1 MKRILIYNHL
11 LLLVLAC
18 TTSAQLATSPDI
30 LKRTFSETAF
40 IDRFIGSYAA
50 LAQRE
55 PSPKPEEIKL
65 LKELVELIPKNPAKA
80 TELLEAQVN
89 SGSSGMVQMVL
100 ANLYFQAGRLPEAA
114 DAYQKCVRDYPEFLR
129 AHKNLGL
136 LYLQQG
142 ELDKALTALS
152 RSVELGD
159 NDGRT
164 YGLMGYCLLNKGK
177 FLPAETAYR
186 QAVLNSPENL
196 DWTAGLAQT
205 LYNLAK
211 YKEALALFKDLAA
224 EDPDEKEYWS
234 LMVNVYLNLGDDT
247 KAASTLEIVRRMG
260 QASPEN
266 LALLGDIYLNKLAFS
281 LALEAYQEALKT
293 GDGLPA
299 ETPLRTVD
307 ILYTYG
313 SYQLAEQLIEDMRAR
328 YGNSLD
334 EEQSMKLLTI
344 EAGLASARGD
354 EDAARQ
360 SLEQIVE
367 QDATQAGA
375 LIELARIYYKQAR
388 KLRIEMAPGDTDAE
402 IEIGE
407 LVQRAILKLEQ
418 AARHQDFRL
427 EALTE
432 HGQLLVNETQ
442 YAKAL
447 PLLRR
452 AYDIKPG
459 PNLQS
464 YIKRVEGAVDA
475 QL

>member
-1 MKRILIYNHL
+1 M
-11 LLLVLAC
+11 
-18 TTSAQLATSPDI
+18 
-30 LKRTFSETAF
+30 LKRTFSDTAF

-65 LKELVELIPKNPAKA
+65 LKELVELIPKKPAQA
-80 TELLEAQVN
+80 TEMLEAQVN
-89 SGSSGMVQMVL
+89 SGSSGMIQMVL

-114 DAYQKCVRDYPEFLR
+114 EAYQKCVRDYPEFLR

-152 RSVELGD
+152 RAVELGD

-164 YGLMGYCLLNKGK
+164 YGLIGYCLLNKGK
-177 FLPAETAYR
+177 YLPAETAYR

-211 YKEALALFKDLAA
+211 YEEALALFKDLAA
-224 EDPDEKEYWS
+224 EDPDEQEYWS
-234 LMVNVYLNLGDDT
+234 LMVNVYLNLGDET
-247 KAASTLEIVRRMG
+247 KAASTLEIIRRMG

-266 LALLGDIYLNKLAFS
+266 LGLLGDIYLNQQAFS

-313 SYQLAEQLIEDMRAR
+313 SYELAEQLIYDMRAR

-334 EEQSMKLLTI
+334 KDQTMKLLTI

-354 EDAARQ
+354 QNAARQ

-367 QDATQAGA
+367 QDATQADA

-388 KLRIEMAPGDTDAE
+388 NLRTKMTPGDTEAE
-402 IEIGE
+402 TKISE

-447 PLLRR
+447 PLLKR
-452 AYDIKPG
+452 AYDMKPG
-459 PNLQS
+459 TNLQS
-464 YIKRVEGAVDA
+464 YIKRVESAVDA

>member
-1 MKRILIYNHL
+1 MKRNLIHYLL

-40 IDRFIGSYAA
+40 IEQFIGSYAA

-65 LKELVELIPKNPAKA
+65 LKELVELIPKNPAEA

-89 SGSSGMVQMVL
+89 SGSSGMIQMVL

-164 YGLMGYCLLNKGK
+164 YGLIGYCLLNKGK

-211 YKEALALFKDLAA
+211 YEEALALFKDLAA
-224 EDPDEKEYWS
+224 EDPDEQEYWS
-234 LMVNVYLNLGDDT
+234 LMVNIYLNLGDDT
-247 KAASTLEIVRRMG
+247 KAASTLEIIRRMG

-266 LALLGDIYLNKLAFS
+266 LALLGDIYLNQQAFS

-307 ILYTYG
+307 ILYRYG
-313 SYQLAEQLIEDMRAR
+313 SYQLAGQLIGDMRVR
-328 YGNSLD
+328 FGDSLNK
-334 EEQSMKLLTI
+334 EQSMKLLTI

-354 EDAARQ
+354 EDTARQ

-402 IEIGE
+402 IEISE

-459 PNLQS
+459 TNLQS

>member
-1 MKRILIYNHL
+1 MKRILIHNLL

-18 TTSAQLATSPDI
+18 RTSAQLATSPDI

-65 LKELVELIPKNPAKA
+65 LRELVELIPKNPAKA

-89 SGSSGMVQMVL
+89 SGSSGMIQMVL

-164 YGLMGYCLLNKGK
+164 YGLIGYCLLNKGK

-211 YKEALALFKDLAA
+211 YEEALALFKDLAA
-224 EDPDEKEYWS
+224 EDPDEQEYWS

-247 KAASTLEIVRRMG
+247 KAASTLEIIRRMA

-266 LALLGDIYLNKLAFS
+266 LALLGDIYLNQQAFS
-281 LALEAYQEALKT
+281 LALEAYQEALVI

-313 SYQLAEQLIEDMRAR
+313 SYQLAERLIEDMRVR
-328 YGNSLD
+328 YGDSLNKK
-334 EEQSMKLLTI
+334 QSMKLLTI

-354 EDAARQ
+354 EDTARQ

-402 IEIGE
+402 IEISK

-418 AARHQDFRL
+418 ASRHQDIRL

-432 HGQLLVNETQ
+432 HGQLLVNESQ
-442 YAKAL
+442 YVKAL

-459 PNLQS
+459 TNLQN

>member
-1 MKRILIYNHL
+1 MKRTLIHNL
-11 LLLVLAC
+11 LLLMVLAY
-18 TTSAQLATSPDI
+18 TASAQLATSPDI

-40 IDRFIGSYAA
+40 IDQFIGSYAA

-65 LKELVELIPKNPAKA
+65 LKELVELIPKNSVKA

-89 SGSSGMVQMVL
+89 SGSSGMIQMVM

-164 YGLMGYCLLNKGK
+164 YGLIGYCLLNKGK

-211 YKEALALFKDLAA
+211 YEEALALFKDLAA
-224 EDPDEKEYWS
+224 EDPDEQEYWS

-247 KAASTLEIVRRMG
+247 KAASILEIIRRMG
-260 QASPEN
+260 QASSEN
-266 LALLGDIYLNKLAFS
+266 LALLGDIYLNKEAFS

-313 SYQLAEQLIEDMRAR
+313 SYQLAEQLIEDVRAR
-328 YGNSLD
+328 YGNSLSK
-334 EEQSMKLLTI
+334 EQSMKLLTI

-360 SLEQIVE
+360 SLELIVQ

-388 KLRIEMAPGDTDAE
+388 KLRIEMATDNTVAE
-402 IEIGE
+402 IEISE

-452 AYDIKPG
+452 AYNIKPG
-459 PNLQS
+459 ANLQS
-464 YIKRVEGAVDA
+464 YIKRVEGAIDA

>member
-1 MKRILIYNHL
+1 MKRILIHNLL
-11 LLLVLAC
+11 LLLVLAY

-40 IDRFIGSYAA
+40 IEQFIGSYAA

-65 LKELVELIPKNPAKA
+65 LKELVELIPKNSAKA

-89 SGSSGMVQMVL
+89 SGSSGMIQMVL

-164 YGLMGYCLLNKGK
+164 YGLIGYCLLNKGK

-211 YKEALALFKDLAA
+211 YEEALALFKDLAA
-224 EDPDEKEYWS
+224 ENPDEKEYWS

-247 KAASTLEIVRRMG
+247 KAASTLEIIRRMG

-266 LALLGDIYLNKLAFS
+266 LALLGDIYLNQQAFS

-293 GDGLPA
+293 GDGLLA

-313 SYQLAEQLIEDMRAR
+313 SYQLAEQLIEDMRTR
-328 YGNSLD
+328 YGDSLNN
-334 EEQSMKLLTI
+334 EQSMKLLTI

-375 LIELARIYYKQAR
+375 LVELARIYYKQAR
-388 KLRIEMAPGDTDAE
+388 KQRTEMAPGDTDAE
-402 IEIGE
+402 IEISE

-452 AYDIKPG
+452 AYDIKPRA
-459 PNLQS
+459 NLQS
-464 YIKRVEGAVDA
+464 YIKRVEGAIDA

>member
-1 MKRILIYNHL
+1 M
-11 LLLVLAC
+11 
-18 TTSAQLATSPDI
+18 
-30 LKRTFSETAF
+30 LKRTFSDTAF

-65 LKELVELIPKNPAKA
+65 LKELVELIPKKPAQA
-80 TELLEAQVN
+80 TEMLEAQVN
-89 SGSSGMVQMVL
+89 SGSSGMIQMVL

-114 DAYQKCVRDYPEFLR
+114 EAYQKCVRDYPEFLR

-152 RSVELGD
+152 RAVELGD

-164 YGLMGYCLLNKGK
+164 YGLIGYCLLNKGK
-177 FLPAETAYR
+177 YLPAETAYR

-211 YKEALALFKDLAA
+211 YEEALALFKDLAA
-224 EDPDEKEYWS
+224 EDPDEQEYWS

-247 KAASTLEIVRRMG
+247 KAASTLEIIRRMG

-266 LALLGDIYLNKLAFS
+266 LGLLGDIYLNQQAFS

-313 SYQLAEQLIEDMRAR
+313 SYELAEQLINDIRAR
-328 YGNSLD
+328 CGNSLD
-334 EEQSMKLLTI
+334 KDQTMKLLTI

-354 EDAARQ
+354 QNAARQ

-367 QDATQAGA
+367 QDATQADA

-388 KLRIEMAPGDTDAE
+388 NLRTKMTPGDTEAE
-402 IEIGE
+402 TKISE

-447 PLLRR
+447 PLLKR
-452 AYDIKPG
+452 AYDMKPG
-459 PNLQS
+459 TNLQS
-464 YIKRVEGAVDA
+464 YIKRVESAVDA

>member
-1 MKRILIYNHL
+1 M
-11 LLLVLAC
+11 
-18 TTSAQLATSPDI
+18 
-30 LKRTFSETAF
+30 LKRTFSDTAF

-65 LKELVELIPKNPAKA
+65 LKELVELIPKKPAQA
-80 TELLEAQVN
+80 TEMLEAQVN
-89 SGSSGMVQMVL
+89 SGSSGMIQMVL

-114 DAYQKCVRDYPEFLR
+114 EAYQKCVRDYPEFLR

-152 RSVELGD
+152 RAVELGD

-164 YGLMGYCLLNKGK
+164 YGLIGYCLLNKGK
-177 FLPAETAYR
+177 YLPAETAYR

-211 YKEALALFKDLAA
+211 YEEALALFKDLAA
-224 EDPDEKEYWS
+224 EDPDEQEYWS

-247 KAASTLEIVRRMG
+247 KAASTLEIIRRMG

-266 LALLGDIYLNKLAFS
+266 LGLLGDIYLNQQAFS

-313 SYQLAEQLIEDMRAR
+313 SYELAEQLINDIRAR

-334 EEQSMKLLTI
+334 KDQTMKLLTI

-354 EDAARQ
+354 QNAARQ

-367 QDATQAGA
+367 QDATQADA

-388 KLRIEMAPGDTDAE
+388 NLRTKMTPGDTEAE
-402 IEIGE
+402 TKISE

-447 PLLRR
+447 PLLKR
-452 AYDIKPG
+452 AYDMKPG
-459 PNLQS
+459 TNLQS
-464 YIKRVEGAVDA
+464 YIKRVESAVDA

>member
-1 MKRILIYNHL
+1 MKRILIHNL
-11 LLLVLAC
+11 LLLALAC
-18 TTSAQLATSPDI
+18 ITHAQLATAPDI
-30 LKRTFSETAF
+30 LKRTFSDAAF

-65 LKELVELIPKNPAKA
+65 LKELVELIPEEPAKA

-89 SGSSGMVQMVL
+89 SGSSGMTHMVL

-114 DAYQKCVRDYPEFLR
+114 EAYQKCLLGYPEFLR

-136 LYLQQG
+136 LYLQLG
-142 ELDKALTALS
+142 ELDKALEALS

-164 YGLMGYCLLNKGK
+164 YGLIGYCLLNKGK
-177 FLPAETAYR
+177 YLPAETAYR
-186 QAVLNSPENL
+186 QAVLNSPENF

-211 YKEALALFKDLAA
+211 YEEALALFKDLAA
-224 EDPDEKEYWS
+224 ENPDEKEYWS

-247 KAASTLEIVRRMG
+247 KAASTLEIIRRMG

-266 LALLGDIYLNKLAFS
+266 LALLGDIYLNQQAFS

-293 GDGLPA
+293 GDGLLA

-313 SYQLAEQLIEDMRAR
+313 SYQLAEQLIEDMRTR
-328 YGNSLD
+328 YGDSLD
-334 EEQSMKLLTI
+334 KEQSMKLLTI

-354 EDAARQ
+354 ENTARQ

-402 IEIGE
+402 IEISE

-452 AYDIKPG
+452 AYDIKPRA
-459 PNLQS
+459 NLQS
-464 YIKRVEGAVDA
+464 YIKRVEGAIDA

>member
-1 MKRILIYNHL
+1 MKRNLIHNLL

-40 IDRFIGSYAA
+40 IEQFIGSYAA

-89 SGSSGMVQMVL
+89 SGSSGMIQMVL

-114 DAYQKCVRDYPEFLR
+114 DAYQKCVRDYPDFLR

-164 YGLMGYCLLNKGK
+164 YGLIGYCLLNKGK

-211 YKEALALFKDLAA
+211 YEEALALFKDLAA
-224 EDPDEKEYWS
+224 EDPDEQEYWS

-247 KAASTLEIVRRMG
+247 KAASTLEIIRRMG

-266 LALLGDIYLNKLAFS
+266 LALLGDIYLNQQVFS
-281 LALEAYQEALKT
+281 LALEAYQEALET
-293 GDGLPA
+293 GDGLLA

-313 SYQLAEQLIEDMRAR
+313 SYQLAEQLIEDMRTR
-328 YGNSLD
+328 YGDSLNK
-334 EEQSMKLLTI
+334 EQSMKLLTI

-354 EDAARQ
+354 ENAARQ
-360 SLEQIVE
+360 S
-367 QDATQAGA
+367 GA

-402 IEIGE
+402 IEISE

-418 AARHQDFRL
+418 AARHPDFRL

-452 AYDIKPG
+452 AYDIKPRA
-459 PNLQS
+459 NLQS
-464 YIKRVEGAVDA
+464 YIKRVEGAIDA

>member
-1 MKRILIYNHL
+1 MKRILIHNLL
-11 LLLVLAC
+11 LLLVLAY

-40 IDRFIGSYAA
+40 IDQFIGSYAA

-65 LKELVELIPKNPAKA
+65 LKELVELIPKNSAKA

-89 SGSSGMVQMVL
+89 SGSSGMIQMVL

-142 ELDKALTALS
+142 KLDKALTALS

-164 YGLMGYCLLNKGK
+164 YGLIGYCLLNKGK

-211 YKEALALFKDLAA
+211 YEEALALFKDLAA
-224 EDPDEKEYWS
+224 EDPDEQEYWS

-247 KAASTLEIVRRMG
+247 KAASTLEIIRRMG

-266 LALLGDIYLNKLAFS
+266 LALLGDIYLNQQVFS
-281 LALEAYQEALKT
+281 LALEAYQEALET
-293 GDGLPA
+293 GDGLLA

-313 SYQLAEQLIEDMRAR
+313 SYQLAEQLIEDMRTR
-328 YGNSLD
+328 YGDSLNN
-334 EEQSMKLLTI
+334 EQSMKLLTI

-354 EDAARQ
+354 ENAARQ

-375 LIELARIYYKQAR
+375 LVELARIYYKQAR

-402 IEIGE
+402 IEISE

-418 AARHQDFRL
+418 AARHPDFRL

-452 AYDIKPG
+452 AYDIKPRA
-459 PNLQS
+459 NLQS
-464 YIKRVEGAVDA
+464 YIKRVEGAIDA